1 MANFKSQKID
11 RNFHSQFCCLISL
24 AFPTLL
30 LSNPQNLTNSYI
42 RSKNLEFSPA
52 NIDSMYNL
60 TQRKS
65 IRSLALKIITTIES
79 EIVSTNANSINP
91 NFYRNKLIKNYL
103 LKYQL
108 NYFRYFIGLYPELD
122 KATTVKELNMEAIE
136 TLYFISGI

>member
-1 MANFKSQKID
+1 
-11 RNFHSQFCCLISL
+11 
-24 AFPTLL
+24 
-30 LSNPQNLTNSYI
+30 
-42 RSKNLEFSPA
+42 
-52 NIDSMYNL
+52 MYNL

-108 NYFRYFIGLYPELD
+108 NYFRYFIDLYPELD
-122 KATTVKELNMEAIE
+122 KVTTVKELNMEAIE
-136 TLYFISGI
+136 TLYFIYGI

>member
-1 MANFKSQKID
+1 MTDFKNQRAGKKFY
-11 RNFHSQFCCLISL
+11 RQFCCLISL

-65 IRSLALKIITTIES
+65 IRSLALKIITIIES

-108 NYFRYFIGLYPELD
+108 NYFRYFVDLYPELD
-122 KATTVKELNMEAIE
+122 KVTTVKELNMGAIE
-136 TLYFISGI
+136 TLYFIYGI